1 MKIVV
6 YYSEFDTWTLKI
18 IGADGETMFAG
29 IRDYKTKGTA
39 LAAADRLIRNMH
51 RARIVV
57 R

>member
-1 MKIVV
+1 MEIEV
-6 YYSEFDTWTLKI
+6 YYSEFDSWMLRI
-18 IGADGETMFAG
+18 IGSDGETMFAG

-39 LAAADRLIRNMH
+39 LAAAARLNRNMH

>member
-6 YYSEFDTWTLKI
+6 YYSEFDSWMLRI
-18 IGADGETMFAG
+18 IGSDGETMFAG

-39 LAAADRLIRNMH
+39 LAAAARLNRNMH